1 MMYKAF
7 GKKLLVV
14 LVLVAMLV
22 TMVAGCAK
30 PAASDAPAATAA
42 AQEPAKAEA
51 AAPAPAEEKVC
62 KVGVIGPFTGPA
74 ARTGEEFK
82 NSITMAFEAIN
93 YKVGDYKIE
102 FVWVDS
108 ESDAEKAARH
118 YEEAIVK
125 DKIDVGFMDWH
136 SWVSVSCM
144 DIAAKY
150 KIPHFFSFGAGNT
163 VNEKIKGDYEKYKYW
178 VGKAWPTASLLTS
191 AYVQTIEDAIKKG
204 TYVPRNKKVAIYGV
218 DNDWGRNF
226 GAALGQQFKDAG
238 WEVVAEEWVAIG
250 ETDFYP
256 LLTKLKKEDVSVIA
270 GTMSDP
276 SSISSFIKQTR
287 EVGLKSLIIA
297 DGLGWVGEWYG
308 LTGEASDY
316 VLDQIPQWTTDK
328 AKKFR
333 DDFTAKFG
341 FEPGPSAAGMC
352 YDWSNFFIKVMNK
365 TLEEYG
371 DLSTESFVKCA
382 DEWVIPGKLTFTEGI
397 IHKEYK
403 YTPESFPD
411 PVVDQDHYIFPVVQ
425 YFGGEGK
432 MVWPD
437 AWKDQEIG
445 IPDFAK

>member
-1 MMYKAF
+1 MKYKEF

-14 LVLVAMLV
+14 LVIVAMLTTV
-22 TMVAGCAK
+22 FAGCAK
-30 PAASDAPAATAA
+30 PAETAAPAATAA
-42 AQEPAKAEA
+42 AQEPAKTEA
-51 AAPAPAEEKVC
+51 AAPAEEKIC
-62 KVGVIGPFTGPA
+62 KVGVVAPFTGPA
-74 ARTGEEFK
+74 ARVGEEFK
-82 NSITMAFEAIN
+82 NSIAMAFEAIN

-102 FVWVDS
+102 FVWIDDQ
-108 ESDAEKAARH
+108 SDAEIGARR

-125 DKIDVGFMDWH
+125 DKIMVGFMDWH

-144 DIAAKY
+144 DVSAKY
-150 KIPHFFSFGAGNT
+150 KMPFFFGFGAGDVINT
-163 VNEKIKGDYEKYKYW
+163 KIKGDYEKYKYW
-178 VGKAWPTASLLTS
+178 VGKAWPTASLLS
-191 AYVQTIEDAIKKG
+191 KAYVETIEQSIQKG
-204 TYVPRNKKVAIYGV
+204 TYAPRNKKVAIYGV

-226 GAALGQQFKDAG
+226 GTALGQQFKDAG
-238 WEVVAEEWVAIG
+238 WEIVSEEWVAIG

-256 LLTKLKKEDVSVIA
+256 LLTKLKKQDVSVVA

-287 EVGLKSLIIA
+287 EVNLNSLIIA
-297 DGLGWVGEWYG
+297 DGLGWVGEWYD
-308 LTGEASDY
+308 LTGDASNY

-333 DDFTAKFG
+333 DDFTAKYG
-341 FEPGPSAAGMC
+341 FEPGASSAGMC
-352 YDWSNFFIKVMNK
+352 YDWANFFIKVMNK

-371 DLSTESFVKCA
+371 SLSTENFVKCA
-382 DEWVIPGKLTFTEGI
+382 EEWVISGKLTYTDGI

-403 YTPESFPD
+403 YTPETFPD

-437 AWKDQEIG
+437 AWKDQDLQ